1 MKWKLE
7 KESGK
12 ESIEKFNM
20 DLVLLGIKVSIS
32 GNLIGI
38 QVSLDENEAICGI
51 AFSFDD
57 KKDKDNSQSRVKE
70 AMSS

>member
-20 DLVLLGIKVSIS
+20 DLVLLGIK
-32 GNLIGI
+32 
-38 QVSLDENEAICGI
+38 
-51 AFSFDD
+51 SF
-57 KKDKDNSQSRVKE
+57 NFRE
-70 AMSS
+70 IL